1 MATRGF
7 KPETTKKNEKFARKI
22 RSQMIE
28 CEVSRQKMMKLADIS
43 SSTLSHRFYSEKA
56 SPEPDM
62 MSVRELRV
70 YCKVLKLSDEDI
82 LEFVREWEDGTGS
95 FKDSIQR

>member
-28 CEVSRQKMMKLADIS
+28 CEVSRQKMMKFAGIS
-43 SSTLSHRFYSEKA
+43 HSTLSHRFYSEKT
-56 SPEPDM
+56 SPKPDM
-62 MSVRELRV
+62 MTVQELRI
-70 YCKVLKLSDEDI
+70 YCKILKLSDEDI
-82 LEFVREWEDGTGS
+82 LDFVRG
-95 FKDSIQR
+95 